1 MKALFAKVASSIS
14 LGLIFGATTFPAQ
27 AAEQVNIYS
36 YRQSYL
42 IEPMLDAFT
51 KETGIKVNIV
61 SDSKGLLERLKR
73 EGANSPA
80 DLVLAVDIGNLSEI
94 ANAGVT
100 QAVQTDTLTK
110 NIPAQYRDPEGHWY
124 GLTLRARNLF
134 IANDRV
140 KPDAIQSY
148 EDLADP
154 KWKGKICTR
163 SGKHQYNVALVASI
177 IAHKG
182 EAQAEQWLQG
192 VKANLAQKPQGGDR
206 AQVKALNEGV
216 CDVALMN
223 SYYYGNM
230 LADPKEAPLAKAATM
245 IFPNQADRGTHV
257 NLSGVV
263 LTKSAPNKKNAIK
276 LMEYLSQEHA
286 QRMYAE
292 LNSEYPVNPT
302 VKPTGVV
309 ATWGDFKADELPLT
323 EIAKH
328 RDAAVRLLDKVDYDG

>member
-1 MKALFAKVASSIS
+1 MKALISKVASSIS
-14 LGLIFGATTFPAQ
+14 LGLLLGAVALPAQ

-73 EGANSPA
+73 EGVNSPA

-94 ANAGVT
+94 MNAGVA
-100 QAVQTDTLTK
+100 QPVKTDTLTQ
-110 NIPAQYRDPEGHWY
+110 NIPAQYRDPEGRWY

-140 KPDAIQSY
+140 KPDAIQTY
-148 EDLADP
+148 EELADP

-163 SGKHQYNVALVASI
+163 SGKHQYNVALVASM

-182 EAQAEQWLQG
+182 EEQAEQWLRG
-192 VKANLAQKPQGGDR
+192 LKVNLAQKPQGGDR
-206 AQVKALNEGV
+206 AQVKALKEGV

-230 LADPKEAPLAKAATM
+230 LADEKEASWAKAATM

-257 NLSGVV
+257 NLSGVA
-263 LTKSAPNKKNAIK
+263 LTKSAPNKANAIK
-276 LMEYLSQEHA
+276 LMEYLSQEQA

-292 LNSEYPVNPT
+292 QNSEYPVNPA
-302 VKPTGVV
+302 VKPVGIV
-309 ATWGDFKADELPLT
+309 ATWGDFKADQLSLT

-328 RDAAVRLLDKVDYDG
+328 REAAVRLLDKVDYDG

>member
-14 LGLIFGATTFPAQ
+14 LGLLFGAATLPAQ

-124 GLTLRARNLF
+124 GRTLRARNLF

-177 IAHKG
+177 IAHQG
-182 EAQAEQWLQG
+182 EAQAEQWL
-192 VKANLAQKPQGGDR
+192 
-206 AQVKALNEGV
+206 
-216 CDVALMN
+216 
-223 SYYYGNM
+223 
-230 LADPKEAPLAKAATM
+230 
-245 IFPNQADRGTHV
+245 
-257 NLSGVV
+257 
-263 LTKSAPNKKNAIK
+263 
-276 LMEYLSQEHA
+276 
-286 QRMYAE
+286 
-292 LNSEYPVNPT
+292 
-302 VKPTGVV
+302 
-309 ATWGDFKADELPLT
+309 
-323 EIAKH
+323 
-328 RDAAVRLLDKVDYDG
+328 

>member
-1 MKALFAKVASSIS
+1 
-14 LGLIFGATTFPAQ
+14 
-27 AAEQVNIYS
+27 
-36 YRQSYL
+36 
-42 IEPMLDAFT
+42 
-51 KETGIKVNIV
+51 
-61 SDSKGLLERLKR
+61 
-73 EGANSPA
+73 
-80 DLVLAVDIGNLSEI
+80 
-94 ANAGVT
+94 
-100 QAVQTDTLTK
+100 
-110 NIPAQYRDPEGHWY
+110 
-124 GLTLRARNLF
+124 
-134 IANDRV
+134 
-140 KPDAIQSY
+140 
-148 EDLADP
+148 
-154 KWKGKICTR
+154 
-163 SGKHQYNVALVASI
+163 

-206 AQVKALNEGV
+206 AQVKALKEGV

-230 LADPKEAPLAKAATM
+230 LTDPKDAPIAKAATM

-302 VKPTGVV
+302 VK
-309 ATWGDFKADELPLT
+309 
-323 EIAKH
+323 
-328 RDAAVRLLDKVDYDG
+328 